1 LFLDSPIKS
10 GNDKVLESLNLGE
23 KYALY
28 LLHLLIGVMNEEMID
43 LMRYGVSPIG
53 VGYVMPLKKDLR
65 EKIFTLLIKIDEIIK
80 EAALKMIEDTVVSK
94 EEKDETNKWI
104 KAMLE
109 ILKGRASLLSS
120 IYEYEVEKISS
131 LVHEIEKLLE

>member
-1 LFLDSPIKS
+1 
-10 GNDKVLESLNLGE
+10 
-23 KYALY
+23 
-28 LLHLLIGVMNEEMID
+28 MID